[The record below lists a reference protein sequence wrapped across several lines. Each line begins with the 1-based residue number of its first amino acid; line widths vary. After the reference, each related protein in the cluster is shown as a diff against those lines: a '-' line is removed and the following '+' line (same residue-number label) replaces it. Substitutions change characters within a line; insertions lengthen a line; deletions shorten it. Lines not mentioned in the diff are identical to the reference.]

1 MSRAADGPH
10 PHPLTP
16 AELPSGDAWLY
27 GCDECQL
34 PLQGGAAGLA
44 AHRRTV
50 HDPRRDYG
58 DRRTPITIQL
68 DLDF

>member
-16 AELPSGDAWLY
+16 ADLPSGDEWAQCCPRCHLVI
-27 GCDECQL
+27 
-34 PLQGGAAGLA
+34 QGGTAGLA

-50 HDPRRDYG
+50 HTRAGDPRRQ
-58 DRRTPITIQL
+58 INIQL
-68 DLDF
+68 

>member
-16 AELPSGDAWLY
+16 ADLPDGDQWAH
-27 GCDECQL
+27 GCPECHL
-34 PLQGGAAGLA
+34 PIQGGSAGLA

-50 HDPRRDYG
+50 HNPADDP
-58 DRRTPITIQL
+58 RTPINIRL
-68 DLDF
+68 

>member
-16 AELPSGDAWLY
+16 ADLPDGDDWFHS
-27 GCDECQL
+27 CPDCHL
-34 PLQGGAAGLA
+34 PIQGGAAGLA

-50 HDPRRDYG
+50 HTAAGDLRR
-58 DRRTPITIQL
+58 PITIHL
-68 DLDF
+68 EF

>member
-16 AELPSGDAWLY
+16 ADLPDGDDWFSGCPD
-27 GCDECQL
+27 CHL
-34 PLQGGAAGLA
+34 PIQGGGAGLA

-50 HDPRRDYG
+50 HDPHRDYG
-58 DRRTPITIQL
+58 DRRTPITIRI
-68 DLDF
+68 DF

>member
-16 AELPSGDAWLY
+16 ADLPPGDDDWVSGCPD
-27 GCDECQL
+27 CHL
-34 PLQGGAAGLA
+34 PIQGGADGLT

-50 HDPRRDYG
+50 HTHAGDSRR
-58 DRRTPITIQL
+58 PITIHL
-68 DLDF
+68 EF

>member
-16 AELPSGDAWLY
+16 ADLPPGDDDWFR
-27 GCDECQL
+27 GCPECHL
-34 PLQGGAAGLA
+34 PIQGGGAGLT

-50 HDPRRDYG
+50 HNPRRDYG
-58 DRRTPITIQL
+58 DRRTPITIRL
-68 DLDF
+68 DY